1 MATILVI
8 EDEAR
13 TRNLMLDCL
22 LAEGF
27 ETIEAEDGRVGVQRA
42 QEQLPDL
49 VICDIAM
56 PKLDGYGVLNSLRQ
70 DPSTASIPFLFL
82 TAIAPEAE
90 HHQQEP
96 PPEDYLAKPATV
108 DLLLSAVARKLEAVD
123 ACQSSP
129 GADEASRALPEPSSI
144 FPNVPWLKNVFHF
157 IEANFQQRI
166 TLCDVAQAVG
176 YSPAYLTNLV
186 GSQTGRTVNRWIVE
200 RRMAEARSLLQ
211 QTDLSGVQIA
221 RAVGYENTR
230 HFFRQFNQYHGTTP
244 QAWRENNRLAAQLKN
259 SSARL

>member
-1 MATILVI
+1 MSTILVI

-13 TRNLMLDCL
+13 SRSLVLDCL
-22 LAEGF
+22 MAEGF

-42 QEQLPDL
+42 QDQLPDL

-82 TAIAPEAE
+82 TATAADVE

-96 PPEDYLAKPATV
+96 PPEDYVAKPATV
-108 DLLLSAVARKLEAVD
+108 DLLLSAVARKLEVVD
-123 ACQSSP
+123 FCQLNP
-129 GADEASRALPEPSSI
+129 DAEEASEALPEPSSI

-186 GSQTGRTVNRWIVE
+186 GSQTGLTVNRWIVE

-244 QAWRENNRLAAQLKN
+244 QAWREANR
-259 SSARL
+259 SAVN

>member
-8 EDEAR
+8 EDEVR
-13 TRNLMLDCL
+13 TRSLMRDCL
-22 LAEGF
+22 TAEGF
-27 ETIEAEDGRVGVQRA
+27 ETIEAEDGQVGVQQA
-42 QEQLPDL
+42 QQQLPDL

-56 PKLDGYGVLNSLRQ
+56 PKLDGYGVLTSLRQ
-70 DPSTASIPFLFL
+70 DPSTALIPFLFL
-82 TAIAPEAE
+82 TATAAEAQR
-90 HHQQEP
+90 HSQEA

-108 DLLLSAVARKLEAVD
+108 DLLLSAVARKLEVVHRSQLCPSAAE
-123 ACQSSP
+123 AC
-129 GADEASRALPEPSSI
+129 GALPEPSSI
-144 FPNVPWLKNVFHF
+144 FPNVPGLKNVFHF
-157 IEANFQQRI
+157 IEANFQRRI

-211 QTDLSGVQIA
+211 QSDMSGVQIA
-221 RAVGYENTR
+221 RAIGYENTR

-244 QAWRENNRLAAQLKN
+244 QAWRETHRLTAN
-259 SSARL
+259 

>member
-56 PKLDGYGVLNSLRQ
+56 PKLDGYGVLNVLRQ

-82 TAIAPEAE
+82 TAMAPEAAYP
-90 HHQQEP
+90 QQEAP
-96 PPEDYLAKPATV
+96 LEDYLAKPATV
-108 DLLLSAVARKLEAVD
+108 DVLLSAVTRKLEVVNS
-123 ACQSSP
+123 CQPSP
-129 GADEASRALPEPSSI
+129 SADEASKALPEPSSI
-144 FPNVPWLKNVFHF
+144 FPNVPGLKNVFDF

-166 TLCDVAQAVG
+166 TLSDVAQAVG

-244 QAWRENNRLAAQLKN
+244 QAWREMNRLPAH
-259 SSARL
+259 